1 MYVLTEQELSTLE
14 MYCQGRVLPKHLQEH
29 LQALPGYA
37 KRLRQSLIEVES
49 CIQDYRVNGKADLRR
64 LMDWQ
69 EKAKHLL
76 GIS

>member
-1 MYVLTEQELSTLE
+1 MIVFTEQELNTLE
-14 MYCQGRVLPKHLQEH
+14 RYCGGRVLPKHLQ
-29 LQALPGYA
+29 ALPEYA

-49 CIQDYRVNGKADLRR
+49 AIQEYRVKGKANYRR

-76 GIS
+76 GTP

>member
-14 MYCQGRVLPKHLQEH
+14 MYCQGRVLPKH